1 MADFNEESVQITKD
15 NEIDDRYFHCD
26 NSDDESFNFLGLQK
40 NSNERYRTAEE
51 VINNLN
57 QDGRKKVFNKLNEI

>member
-1 MADFNEESVQITKD
+1 VQITKD
-15 NEIDDRYFHCD
+15 NETDNGYLHCD

-51 VINNLN
+51 FSNNLN
-57 QDGRKKVFNKLNEI
+57 QDGRKKLFDKLNEI